1 MTNASVAQPPQPGQS
16 ARITQRQDNPEHLRR
31 LLAYSR
37 YYQIAHRWRRGR
49 AFGTFVLAAAGPM
62 ISLFIPATTDLV
74 AAISAGWL
82 VLGRALLTL
91 MEQRS
96 TLDAVRVQE
105 MYDTSLFHLP
115 WNSALAGRRPSPDD
129 VAAAARHIKDDTDY
143 RNWYSIDLGNT
154 PWPADVLLCQRQSM
168 VWSRQDRRAYGNTI
182 LIAGVTWFLI
192 GVVIALIR
200 DLSLANYL
208 IKIFLPSAPAF
219 LDSVELARQHRHHA
233 VSRQQVEDKVNDLWE
248 ARKTQPATLTV
259 AACREI
265 QDSAYL
271 LRRDG
276 PRVPHHFYKLR
287 RKSSEA
293 NTQAGAQALR
303 SDDQEA
309 EQHNSNPVGQP

>member
-1 MTNASVAQPPQPGQS
+1 
-16 ARITQRQDNPEHLRR
+16 
-31 LLAYSR
+31 
-37 YYQIAHRWRRGR
+37 
-49 AFGTFVLAAAGPM
+49 M

-82 VLGRALLTL
+82 VLGRTLLTV

-96 TLDAVRVQE
+96 THDAVRVHE

-115 WNSALAGRRPSPDD
+115 WNAALAGRRPSPDD

-143 RNWYSIDLGNT
+143 RNWYSVDLGNT

-168 VWSRQDRRAYGNTI
+168 VWSRQDHRAYGSTI
-182 LIAGVTWFLI
+182 LIAGITWFLI
-192 GVVIALIR
+192 GAIIALVR

-219 LDSVELARQHRHHA
+219 LDSVDLARQHYQRA
-233 VSRQQVEDKVNDLWE
+233 GSRQQVEDKINDLWE
-248 ARKTQPATLTV
+248 AHKTQPDTLPV

-265 QDSAYL
+265 QDAAYL

-276 PRVPHHFYKLR
+276 PGVPQLFYKLR

-303 SDDQEA
+303 SGDQDA
-309 EQHNSNPVGQP
+309 TQHN